1 MKVINLLLCY
11 LVFILV
17 KGVAAFVLPRFGNKA
32 YKIIE
37 HGELFGHSELAT
49 D

>member
-1 MKVINLLLCY
+1 MKVINLINVF
-11 LVFILV
+11 LVYILV

-37 HGELFGHSELAT
+37 HGELFGHSEIAT